1 MTSKIYSPKE
11 IADIIL
17 FCIKG
22 MATEEQLQQLE
33 SWLSESDANRKF
45 YDRLMDEH
53 YRAEKLR
60 EFVCYDSRLDWQKV
74 QIRLVRPRKNIFYRF
89 LPYAAILVF
98 AFSIWG
104 IFHFKQSV
112 DNTHQLAQNAIEPGS
127 AKACLILPDGS
138 SIDLDSKP
146 DTLRVK
152 NANFINNGHTLAYSD
167 SAVAIPEKHILR
179 VPRGGEYNLVLADG
193 TKVWLNAETELRYSD
208 HFSGT
213 SREVELT
220 GEAYFEV
227 TKNALRPFYVKTAG
241 MVVKVLGTSF
251 NVRAYP
257 EEMQQATL
265 VNGKV
270 EVDCA
275 GRDILIKPG
284 EQLTLTNGQA
294 EVRTVH
300 VSNYVGWKEQ
310 RFVFD
315 DKMLIEVLSDLE
327 RWYDVH
333 VFIADTAVRE
343 LRFTANL
350 PKYEN
355 MDKVL
360 QIIELAACVKCEVKG
375 RTVVVR
381 MDQE

>member
-17 FCIKG
+17 CCIKG

-33 SWLSESDANRKF
+33 NWLSESDANRKF

-53 YRAEKLR
+53 YRMEKLQ
-60 EFVCYDSRLDWQKV
+60 EFVCFDSHQDWQKV
-74 QIRLVRPRKNIFYRF
+74 QTCLVRSRKNIFYRF

-98 AFSIWG
+98 AFSVWG

-112 DNTHQLAQNAIEPGS
+112 DNTHQLAQNAIKPGS

-152 NANFINNGHTLAYSD
+152 NANFINNGRTLAYLD
-167 SAVAIPEKHILR
+167 SVVAIPEKHILR

-193 TKVWLNAETELRYSD
+193 TKVWLNAETELHYPD
-208 HFSGT
+208 HFTGG
-213 SREVELT
+213 SREVQLT

-227 TKNALRPFYVKTAG
+227 TKDVIRPFYVKTAG

-257 EEMQQATL
+257 EEIQQATL

-270 EVDCA
+270 EVACA
-275 GRDILIKPG
+275 GRYMQINPG
-284 EQLTLTNGQA
+284 EQLTMANGQP
-294 EVRTVH
+294 EVREVN
-300 VSNYVGWKEQ
+300 VNNYVGWKEQ

-327 RWYDVH
+327 RWYDVS
-333 VFIADTAVRE
+333 VFIADNAVRE

-381 MDQE
+381 TDR

>member
-1 MTSKIYSPKE
+1 
-11 IADIIL
+11 
-17 FCIKG
+17 

-33 SWLSESDANRKF
+33 NWLSESDANRKF

-53 YRAEKLR
+53 YRMEKLQ
-60 EFVCYDSRLDWQKV
+60 EFVCFDSHQDWQKV
-74 QIRLVRPRKNIFYRF
+74 QTCLVRSRKNIFYRF

-98 AFSIWG
+98 AFSVWG

-112 DNTHQLAQNAIEPGS
+112 DNTHQLAQNAIKPGS

-152 NANFINNGHTLAYSD
+152 NANFINNGRTLAYLD
-167 SAVAIPEKHILR
+167 SVVAIPEKHILR

-193 TKVWLNAETELRYSD
+193 TKVWLNAETELHYPD
-208 HFSGT
+208 HFTGG
-213 SREVELT
+213 SREVQLT

-227 TKNALRPFYVKTAG
+227 TKDVIRPFYVKTAG

-257 EEMQQATL
+257 EEIQQATL

-270 EVDCA
+270 EVACA
-275 GRDILIKPG
+275 GRYMQINPG
-284 EQLTLTNGQA
+284 EQLTMANGQP
-294 EVRTVH
+294 EVREVN
-300 VSNYVGWKEQ
+300 VNNYVGWKEQ

-327 RWYDVH
+327 RWYDVS
-333 VFIADTAVRE
+333 VFIADNAVRE

-381 MDQE
+381 TDR